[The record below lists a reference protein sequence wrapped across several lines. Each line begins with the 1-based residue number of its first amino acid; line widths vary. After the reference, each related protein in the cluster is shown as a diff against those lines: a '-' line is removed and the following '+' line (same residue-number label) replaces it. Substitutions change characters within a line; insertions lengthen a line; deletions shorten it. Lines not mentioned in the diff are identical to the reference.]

1 VTSAVPELQL
11 SAVARRRVLAG
22 LMLTMA
28 LAAMDTTVVATAI
41 PSIVRDLGG
50 FALFPWVFSAY
61 VLSQA
66 VTIPIYGKLAD
77 LYGRKPVLVAG
88 TLIFLAGS
96 ILSGLAW
103 SMVALIAFRALQGL
117 GAGAIQP
124 IVTTL
129 AGDLYTLEERA
140 RVQGFISSVW
150 GISAVVGPA
159 IGGFFAEYASWRWI
173 FYVNVPIGAAALA
186 VIIAGF
192 QEPHVVRRRHRIDV
206 EGSAL
211 LVGGIGL
218 LIFGLLQGG
227 VRWAWLSGWS
237 IGVFA
242 VSAVL
247 LVAFG
252 VNETRAAEP
261 MLPPWVFGRRLLL
274 GSALGSGAVGLLT
287 IGLTTF
293 LPTFA
298 QGVLGAGPVVAGFV
312 LAAMSIGWPISS
324 SLSGRLYLTIG
335 FRDSAL
341 IGAAICL
348 VAGVLLALLDERSQV
363 WQAAG
368 ACLVMGV
375 GLGLLSTPLIV
386 GVQSV
391 VDWRRR
397 GVVTGASMFTRMLGQ
412 ALGAA
417 IFGSVAN
424 STLHHRLAQAPPA
437 IAAKLPRSVNATAS
451 VLGGHAPHGAAGAYV
466 RQGLEL
472 ATHRVFLGLV
482 AVAAL
487 ALVAL
492 LATPRRFEQLEP
504 QAASLRARSTSATD
518 HA

>member
-1 VTSAVPELQL
+1 MEELTP
-11 SAVARRRVLAG
+11 AARRRVLVG

-28 LAAMDTTVVATAI
+28 LAAMDTTIVATAI

-50 FALFPWVFSAY
+50 FSLFPWVFSGY
-61 VLSQA
+61 VLAQA

-77 LYGRKPVLVAG
+77 LYGRKPVLIVG

-96 ILSGLAW
+96 ILSGIAW
-103 SMVALIAFRALQGL
+103 SMVALIVFRALQGL

-124 IVTTL
+124 VVTTL

-140 RVQGFISSVW
+140 RVQGYISSVW

-159 IGGFFAEYASWRWI
+159 IGGFFAEYATWRWI

-186 VIIAGF
+186 VILTGF
-192 QEPHVVRRRHRIDV
+192 HEPHVVRRRHRIDV
-206 EGSAL
+206 GGAGL

-227 VRWAWLSGWS
+227 VRWPWVSVQSLAT
-237 IGVFA
+237 FA
-242 VSAVL
+242 VSAAL
-247 LVAFG
+247 LVAFAFQ
-252 VNETRAAEP
+252 ERRAAEP
-261 MLPPWVFGRRLLL
+261 MLPPWVFGRRILL
-274 GSALGSGAVGLLT
+274 GAALGSGAVGLLT

-298 QGVLGAGPVVAGFV
+298 QGVLGAGPVVAGFT
-312 LAAMSIGWPISS
+312 LAAMSVGWPVAASQ
-324 SLSGRLYLTIG
+324 SGRLYLRIG

-341 IGAAICL
+341 IGTGICL
-348 VAGVLLALLDERSQV
+348 VAGILFALLGDGSQV

-391 VDWRRR
+391 VDWSRR

-424 STLHHRLAQAPPA
+424 STLHRWLVQAPPA
-437 IAAKLPRSVNATAS
+437 VAAKLPRSVNAASS
-451 VLGGHAPHGAAGAYV
+451 VLGGHAPHGAAGDYV
-466 RQGLEL
+466 RHGLEL

-482 AVAAL
+482 AVAVLAL
-487 ALVAL
+487 AAL
-492 LATPRRFEQLEP
+492 LVTPRRFEQLELESVRID
-504 QAASLRARSTSATD
+504 A
-518 HA
+518 